1 MWRTRFLYYLS
12 VYVKSLKELF
22 LRRQEKV
29 HFSKASAKVQTI
41 SQPTKYFGEKV
52 LILVAF

>member
-41 SQPTKYFGEKV
+41 SQLTKYFKEKV
-52 LILVAF
+52 LILIVF